1 MLLLLLT
8 FLVTPN
14 LYAQNQVS
22 GVVQD
27 VNGEPLIGA
36 RVAVDGVKDGKAT
49 ITDFDGKFTLEVP
62 SLKVSLNTSYV
73 GYQTTVTPLK
83 GKSHITIVVEEDV
96 ELLDEVV
103 VVGYVT
109 VFRKI

>member
-1 MLLLLLT
+1 MRIHFNLLACKSKIGMLLLLLT

-73 GYQTTVTPLK
+73 GYQTNSNPFK
-83 GKSHITIVVEEDV
+83 GKE
-96 ELLDEVV
+96 
-103 VVGYVT
+103 
-109 VFRKI
+109 